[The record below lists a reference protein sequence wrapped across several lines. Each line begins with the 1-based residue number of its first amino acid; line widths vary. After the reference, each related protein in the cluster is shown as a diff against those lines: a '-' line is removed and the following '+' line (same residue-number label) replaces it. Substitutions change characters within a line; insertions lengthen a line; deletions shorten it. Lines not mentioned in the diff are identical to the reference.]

1 MEQKFGRKNWL
12 IVFIFGLLGQIAW
25 SVENMQFNLFL
36 YNTVE
41 ESLES
46 VTLMVQ
52 LSGITATV
60 VTLIAGVISDKLRN
74 RRLFISIGYIIW
86 GITVLIFAFISVS
99 NVQTIFKIEDVAK
112 ATSLTLTIII
122 VMDCVMTTFG
132 STANDACFN
141 AWVTE
146 NTQSSFRGKV
156 ESVLSVFPLFAML
169 LVAGGFGILTD
180 LFGYP
185 AVFIAL
191 GAIITLSGVLGLF
204 ILKDSPELKTIQ
216 PTKFSDIIYGFK
228 PSVIK
233 NHKKL
238 YLNLVVVGIY
248 GIACQIFMPFI
259 IIFMTYYL
267 GFTSIQYSLVFG
279 AAIVGGSI
287 VALILGHLCDKWP
300 KERALYLFVVIF
312 AVGLFGMYLTSNLA
326 KPALYFVFG
335 LFGLV
340 MIVGNV
346 LILTLTGALVRDE
359 TPEDNVGK
367 LQGIRMIFSVL
378 LPMLLGPMIGNAIN
392 KKMNIPL
399 PNPGLDA
406 ATTEYIPAPEIF
418 LVAGIVALLSIAVI
432 FIINKL
438 GREKNA
444 E

>member
-1 MEQKFGRKNWL
+1 MATIGDIMEQKFGRKNWL

-191 GAIITLSGVLGLF
+191 GVIITLSGVLGLF

-233 NHKKL
+233 CRVSKS
-238 YLNLVVVGIY
+238 VIS
-248 GIACQIFMPFI
+248 I
-259 IIFMTYYL
+259 I
-267 GFTSIQYSLVFG
+267 S
-279 AAIVGGSI
+279 AI
-287 VALILGHLCDKWP
+287 
-300 KERALYLFVVIF
+300 
-312 AVGLFGMYLTSNLA
+312 
-326 KPALYFVFG
+326 KPSATRSKYKDDEFDFK
-335 LFGLV
+335 
-340 MIVGNV
+340 NV
-346 LILTLTGALVRDE
+346 S
-359 TPEDNVGK
+359 K
-367 LQGIRMIFSVL
+367 
-378 LPMLLGPMIGNAIN
+378 
-392 KKMNIPL
+392 
-399 PNPGLDA
+399 
-406 ATTEYIPAPEIF
+406 Y
-418 LVAGIVALLSIAVI
+418 
-432 FIINKL
+432 
-438 GREKNA
+438 
-444 E
+444 